1 MIHKLYIHIVF
12 LFFTLLLLDISYSC
26 DTIILEGRHMD
37 NKLSELLHE
46 LGISKVKLAKFLGVS
61 RQMIYNYLELNDI
74 NKWPKD
80 KKVLLLNLLGIKD
93 TKDIDKIEVNTD
105 YITQVEL
112 RLNSLCDSKKDDN
125 NGVGSELLSGISSK
139 NQELFVGVVD
149 LIKEYLED
157 NGKDG
162 VNIINYLYH
171 YLQAMNNTKELKY
184 ILAYVAK
191 ETGFEKPMEFTFEE
205 DEQFIFESVMFSAMV
220 LYRSG
225 KASKSKLAESHRRFV
240 NQIEQKMEDKLS
252 RTMELNN
259 VKVQA
264 LKELGYTEINES
276 NATEV
281 FEKIAEIQSRKTA
294 FKKIDE

>member
-1 MIHKLYIHIVF
+1 MKTKLA
-12 LFFTLLLLDISYSC
+12 D
-26 DTIILEGRHMD
+26 
-37 NKLSELLHE
+37 LLHDI
-46 LGISKVKLAKFLGVS
+46 GISKVKLAKFLGVS
-61 RQMIYNYLELNDI
+61 RQMIYNYLELDDL

-80 KKVLLLNLLGIKD
+80 KKILLLNLFGVKKQEDLDNIK
-93 TKDIDKIEVNTD
+93 IDTD
-105 YITQVEL
+105 YIAEVEL
-112 RLNSLCDSKKDDN
+112 KLNSLCSNKIEECS
-125 NGVGSELLSGISSK
+125 GVGSELLSGVSAK
-139 NQELFVGVVD
+139 NQELFIGIID

-157 NGKDG
+157 SGTDG
-162 VNIINYLYH
+162 RNIVNYFYH
-171 YLQAMNNTKELKY
+171 YLQAINNTKELKY

-191 ETGFEKPMEFTFEE
+191 ETGFEKPMEFVFEE

-259 VKVQA
+259 VKTQA
-264 LKELGYTEINES
+264 LKELGFTEINEN

-294 FKKIDE
+294 FKKIDD

>member
-1 MIHKLYIHIVF
+1 MV
-12 LFFTLLLLDISYSC
+12 
-26 DTIILEGRHMD
+26 
-37 NKLSELLHE
+37 
-46 LGISKVKLAKFLGVS
+46 
-61 RQMIYNYLELNDI
+61 YNYLELNDI

-80 KKVLLLNLLGIKD
+80 KKVLILNLLGVKNAE
-93 TKDIDKIEVNTD
+93 DIDSIKIDTD
-105 YITQVEL
+105 YITEVEV
-112 RLNSLCDSKKDDN
+112 RLNSLCVNKKEVN
-125 NGVGSELLSGISSK
+125 NNVGASDLLNGISPK
-139 NQELFVGVVD
+139 NQEMFLGIID
-149 LIKEYLED
+149 LVKDYLED
-157 NGKDG
+157 RGKEG
-162 VNIINYLYH
+162 ENIVNYFYH
-171 YLQAMNNTKELKY
+171 YLQALNNTKELKY

-205 DEQFIFESVMFSAMV
+205 EEQFIFESVMFSAMV

-259 VKVQA
+259 VKIQA
-264 LKELGYTEINES
+264 LKELGYTEINEN

-294 FKKIDE
+294 FKKTDDE